1 MSVDS
6 ANMDPMTA
14 IDGFWSYVH
23 ADDDAESGRIAQLA
37 RDVVAQFEM
46 LTGESISLF
55 LDRDRLQWG
64 DDWRPKVD
72 ASLSS
77 IAFFVPV
84 ITPRYFMSEEC
95 RRELNYFARQA
106 QRLGIEELVLPVL
119 WIDVPGLHED
129 KPTDELLALVK
140 RFQWSDW
147 TALRFSDLGSGEY
160 RKAVAELAARLV
172 QANSAAEA
180 SARNLDIDKVESE
193 PDDEDLGTLDKL
205 GVMEESLPQMTE
217 ILNQVGGTIEEIGL
231 AMQGA
236 TGEIE
241 ANTNPSAALATR
253 LRIAR
258 KLASELAGPATSIR
272 SLGNDFSSSLNDVD
286 EGVRIIIA
294 RAPEEVRDNT
304 QSRTEFEGF
313 FDAIRGMVAQSEV
326 GLGAVANMI
335 AQLEPIEKLSRDLRQ
350 PLRTLREGLTLFVDG
365 LTVMR
370 GWISLIDAV
379 EPLPGADAAT

>member
-1 MSVDS
+1 
-6 ANMDPMTA
+6 MDLMTT

-84 ITPRYFMSEEC
+84 ITPRYFMSKEC

-119 WIDVPGLHED
+119 WIDVPGLHD
-129 KPTDELLALVK
+129 DDPTDELLALVK

-147 TALRFSDLGSGEY
+147 TTLRFSDLGSGEY
-160 RKAVAELAARLV
+160 RKAVADLAARLV

-180 SARNLDIDKVESE
+180 AAKSLDIDAVEAE
-193 PDDEDLGTLDKL
+193 PDDNDLGTLDKL
-205 GVMEESLPQMTE
+205 GVMEESLPHMTE
-217 ILNQVGGTIEEIGL
+217 ILNQVGSTIEEIGL

-236 TGEIE
+236 TSDIE
-241 ANTNPSAALATR
+241 SNTNPSAALATR

-258 KLASELAGPATSIR
+258 KLAGELAAPASSIR
-272 SLGNDFSSSLNDVD
+272 TLGNDFSSSLNDVD

-294 RAPEEVRDNT
+294 RAPEEVRESP
-304 QSRTEFEGF
+304 QSRSEFEGF
-313 FDAIRGMVAQSEV
+313 FDAIRGMVTQSEV

-335 AQLEPIEKLSRDLRQ
+335 AQLEPIEKMSRDLRQ

-370 GWISLIDAV
+370 GWVSLIDEI
-379 EPLPGADAAT
+379 EPLPGADA

>member
-1 MSVDS
+1 MSVVS
-6 ANMDPMTA
+6 ASMDLMTT

-84 ITPRYFMSEEC
+84 ITPRYFMSKEC

-119 WIDVPGLHED
+119 WIDVPGLHD
-129 KPTDELLALVK
+129 DDPTDELLALVK

-147 TALRFSDLGSGEY
+147 TTLRFSDLGSGEY
-160 RKAVAELAARLV
+160 RKAVADLAARLV

-180 SARNLDIDKVESE
+180 AAKSLDIDAVEAE
-193 PDDEDLGTLDKL
+193 PDDNDLGTLDKL
-205 GVMEESLPQMTE
+205 GVMEESLPHMTE
-217 ILNQVGGTIEEIGL
+217 ILNQVGSTIEEIGL

-236 TGEIE
+236 TSDIE
-241 ANTNPSAALATR
+241 SNTNPSAALATR

-258 KLASELAGPATSIR
+258 KLAGELAAPASSIR
-272 SLGNDFSSSLNDVD
+272 TLGNDFSSSLNDVD

-294 RAPEEVRDNT
+294 RAPEEVRESP
-304 QSRTEFEGF
+304 QSRSEFEGF
-313 FDAIRGMVAQSEV
+313 FDAIRGMVTQSEV

-335 AQLEPIEKLSRDLRQ
+335 AQLEPIEKMSRDLRQ

-370 GWISLIDAV
+370 GWVSLIDEI
-379 EPLPGADAAT
+379 EPLPGADA

>member
-1 MSVDS
+1 MAS
-6 ANMDPMTA
+6 ASIDPMTT

-23 ADDDAESGRIAQLA
+23 ADDDAESGRVAQLA

-84 ITPRYFMSEEC
+84 ITPRYFMSKEC

-119 WIDVPGLHED
+119 WIDVAGLHED
-129 KPTDELLALVK
+129 EPADELLALVK

-160 RKAVAELAARLV
+160 RKAVADLAERLV
-172 QANSAAEA
+172 LANSAAEVA
-180 SARNLDIDKVESE
+180 AKTFDIDKVEAE
-193 PDDEDLGTLDKL
+193 PGDDDLGTLDKL
-205 GVMEESLPQMTE
+205 GVMEESLPQMTA
-217 ILNQVGGTIEEIGL
+217 ILNQVGSAIEDIGL

-258 KLASELAGPATSIR
+258 KLAGELAAPADSVRT
-272 SLGNDFSSSLNDVD
+272 LGNDFSSSLNDVD

-294 RAPEEVRDNT
+294 RAPEEVESSPA
-304 QSRTEFEGF
+304 SRPEFEGF
-313 FDAIRGMVAQSEV
+313 FDAIRGMVSQSEV
-326 GLGAVANMI
+326 GLGAVATMI
-335 AQLEPIEKLSRDLRQ
+335 AQLEPIEKMSRDLRQ

-370 GWISLIDAV
+370 GWVSLIDEV
-379 EPLPGADAAT
+379 EPVPPVRESD

>member
-1 MSVDS
+1 
-6 ANMDPMTA
+6 MTT

-84 ITPRYFMSEEC
+84 ITPRYFMSKEC

-119 WIDVPGLHED
+119 WIDVPGLHD
-129 KPTDELLALVK
+129 DDPTDELLALVK

-147 TALRFSDLGSGEY
+147 TTLRFSDLGSGEY
-160 RKAVAELAARLV
+160 RKAVADLAARLV

-180 SARNLDIDKVESE
+180 AAKSLDIDAVEAE
-193 PDDEDLGTLDKL
+193 PDDNDLGTLDKL
-205 GVMEESLPQMTE
+205 GVMEESLPHMTE
-217 ILNQVGGTIEEIGL
+217 ILNQVGSTIEEIGL

-236 TGEIE
+236 TSDIE
-241 ANTNPSAALATR
+241 SNTNPSAALATR

-258 KLASELAGPATSIR
+258 KLAGELAAPASSIR
-272 SLGNDFSSSLNDVD
+272 TLGNDFSSSLNDVD

-294 RAPEEVRDNT
+294 RAPEEVRESP
-304 QSRTEFEGF
+304 QSRSEFEGF
-313 FDAIRGMVAQSEV
+313 FDAIRGMVTQSEV

-335 AQLEPIEKLSRDLRQ
+335 AQLEPIEKMSRDLRQ

-370 GWISLIDAV
+370 GWVSLIDEI
-379 EPLPGADAAT
+379 EPLPGADA

>member
-1 MSVDS
+1 M
-6 ANMDPMTA
+6 AA

-23 ADDDAESGRIAQLA
+23 ADDDAESGRVAQLA

-77 IAFFVPV
+77 IAFFVPI
-84 ITPRYFMSEEC
+84 ITPRYFMSKEC

-119 WIDVPGLHED
+119 WIEVPGLHED

-147 TALRFSDLGSGEY
+147 TTLRFSDLGSGEY

-172 QANSAAEA
+172 QANSVAEVAAKT
-180 SARNLDIDKVESE
+180 LDIDKVEAE
-193 PDDEDLGTLDKL
+193 PDDDDLGTLDKL
-205 GVMEESLPQMTE
+205 GVMEVSLPQMAE
-217 ILNQVGGTIEEIGL
+217 ILNQVAGAIQEIGHV
-231 AMQGA
+231 MQGA

-258 KLASELAGPATSIR
+258 RLSGELATPAASIR
-272 SLGNDFSSSLNDVD
+272 RLGNDFSSSLNDVD
-286 EGVRIIIA
+286 EGVRIIIS
-294 RAPEEVRDNT
+294 RAPDEVRDSP
-304 QSRTEFEGF
+304 QSRTEFEAF
-313 FDAIRGMVAQSEV
+313 FEAIRDMVTQAEI

-335 AQLEPIEKLSRDLRQ
+335 AQLEPIEKMSRDLRQ

-370 GWISLIDAV
+370 GWISLIDTV
-379 EPLPGADAAT
+379 EPLPDVDTAS